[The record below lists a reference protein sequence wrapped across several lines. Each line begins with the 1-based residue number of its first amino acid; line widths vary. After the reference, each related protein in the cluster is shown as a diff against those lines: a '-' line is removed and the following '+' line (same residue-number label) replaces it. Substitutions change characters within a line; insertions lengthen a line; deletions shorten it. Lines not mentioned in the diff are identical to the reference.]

1 MNLPSS
7 FPLRLSWFLAA
18 LLSLSQC
25 KSNDA
30 APSPIDQLPPA
41 TQTGGG
47 TFGCLI
53 NGQPW
58 TPINFLVTN
67 TFSVTYDP
75 SYVGGALQVKTK
87 RFIGPKY
94 DLLQALTFGAASVTK
109 VGVYQF
115 PLNGLNGIFYSDAQQ
130 PTPCSD
136 YGNPRITTYQAG
148 TLTITRFDLA
158 QGIIS
163 GTFSFT
169 LVQPG
174 CDTLKVTQ
182 GRFDKKL

>member
-1 MNLPSS
+1 MRFHLLP
-7 FPLRLSWFLAA
+7 A
-18 LLSLSQC
+18 LTLLLLLTQC
-25 KSNDA
+25 KKNGPEPA
-30 APSPIDQLPPA
+30 KPEDQLPPA
-41 TQTGGG
+41 TQAGAN
-47 TFGCLI
+47 TFGCLV

-58 TPINFLVTN
+58 TPSSFLLTN
-67 TFSVTYDP
+67 TFSVSYDP

-87 RFIGPKY
+87 RYTGANY
-94 DLLQALTFGAASVTK
+94 ALLQAMTFGAAAVKK

-115 PLNGLNGIFYSDAQQ
+115 PLNGLNSIFYSDTNQ

-136 YGNPRITTYQAG
+136 YGSPRSTTYQAG
-148 TLTITRFDLA
+148 TLTITRFDLS

-174 CDTLKVTQ
+174 CDTLKITQ